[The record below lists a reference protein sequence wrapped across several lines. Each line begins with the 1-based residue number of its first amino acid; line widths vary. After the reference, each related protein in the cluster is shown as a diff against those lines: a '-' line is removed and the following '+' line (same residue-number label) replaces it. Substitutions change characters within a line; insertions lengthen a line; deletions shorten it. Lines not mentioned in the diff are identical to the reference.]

1 MSRDGGEIHP
11 NMSMRDAER
20 AAPGLGVKV
29 TRRGASLVFALGS
42 RRVTMDATRK
52 DAGGPVVSLL
62 RAAARLLPQPV
73 PVVSDRPVVPRRRS
87 REELERERQR
97 QMFLSE
103 KTKPEP
109 PPQRPQVPPTPVPA
123 VPEVPAAPP
132 VPPAPS
138 VPLVESRLP
147 SRPKAPQPPVLPKA
161 EPVREK
167 AESPDFPAAG
177 EFEAVARSAAALLL
191 RSGIPGGTRARLVR
205 SLLASVASEA

>member
-29 TRRGASLVFALGS
+29 TRRGASVVFALGS

-62 RAAARLLPQPV
+62 RAAARLLPQQV

-97 QMFLSE
+97 QMFLIE

-109 PPQRPQVPPTPVPA
+109 PPQKPQVPPTPVPA

-132 VPPAPS
+132 VP
-138 VPLVESRLP
+138 VDLGLVEIRLP
-147 SRPKAPQPPVLPKA
+147 SRPKAPQPPVVPEPK
-161 EPVREK
+161 PTRT
-167 AESPDFPAAG
+167 ESPDFPAAG
-177 EFEAVARSAAALLL
+177 EFEAVARSAAAILL
-191 RSGIPGGTRARLVR
+191 REGIPRGTRARLVR
-205 SLLASVASEA
+205 SLLASVVPEA

>member
-97 QMFLSE
+97 QMFLIE

-109 PPQRPQVPPTPVPA
+109 PPQKPQVPPTPVPA
-123 VPEVPAAPP
+123 APEVPAAPP

-138 VPLVESRLP
+138 VPLVEIRLP
-147 SRPKAPQPPVLPKA
+147 SRPKAPQPPVVPEPK
-161 EPVREK
+161 PTRT
-167 AESPDFPAAG
+167 ESPDFPAAG
-177 EFEAVARSAAALLL
+177 EFEAVARSAAAILL
-191 RSGIPGGTRARLVR
+191 REGIPRGTRARLVR
-205 SLLASVASEA
+205 SLLASVVAEA